1 MNDFLFALNVVLP
14 IILLIALGYFLKR
27 INLIPKEAFNFVNK
41 LVFMVLLPVNLFMSV
56 YDASGFDAF
65 DFKFVLFISIAFIAL
80 FLLGLVFVIV
90 FIKDKRQK
98 GVILQAFVRPNYA
111 IIGIPLATAI
121 GGSEA
126 GALASL
132 VALVSIPITNI
143 FATIALSV
151 FVEDEKEEGSEKR
164 HLFKTTLLKIVKN
177 PLIIGVVLGLIA
189 LLVRMILVNNGIEF
203 RLKDI
208 GFLYSSLSL
217 ISRAST
223 PIALITLGGLFNFM
237 SLKDNVKNLII
248 VLASRIL
255 IPLSIFIIALLAF
268 DFNANEYATMIGL
281 FVSPVAVS
289 SAIMAKEMN
298 NDGELANEIVVVTTV
313 LSMVTIFVSILVFRI
328 IGVF

>member
-14 IILLIALGYFLKR
+14 IIILIALGYFLKR
-27 INLIPKEAFNFVNK
+27 INLIKEEAFSFINK

-65 DFKFVLFISIAFIAL
+65 NFKFVLFIAVAFITL
-80 FLLGLVFVIV
+80 FLLGLLFVIFFV
-90 FIKDKRQK
+90 KDKRQK
-98 GVILQAFVRPNYA
+98 GVVLQAFVRPNYA
-111 IIGIPLATAI
+111 IIGIPLAEAI

-143 FATIALSV
+143 LATIALSV
-151 FVEDEKEEGSEKR
+151 FVESDSEENK
-164 HLFKTTLLKIVKN
+164 HVFKSTILKIAKN

-189 LLVRMILVNNGIEF
+189 LLIRMILINNNIDF

-223 PIALITLGGLFNFM
+223 PIALITLGGLFNFL
-237 SLKDNVKNLII
+237 SLKDNIKNLII
-248 VLASRIL
+248 VSVSRIL
-255 IPLSIFIIALLAF
+255 IPLTIFIIALFLF

-289 SAIMAKEMN
+289 SAIMAKEMD
-298 NDGELANEIVVVTTV
+298 NDAELANEIVVVTTI
-313 LSMVTIFVSILVFRI
+313 LSMFTIFISILVFRI

>member
-1 MNDFLFALNVVLP
+1 MNDLLFALNVVLP
-14 IILLIALGYFLKR
+14 IIILIALGYTLKR
-27 INLIPKEAFNFVNK
+27 INLIKEEAFSFINK

-65 DFKFVLFISIAFIAL
+65 NYKFVLFISIAFIVL
-80 FLLGLVFVIV
+80 FLLGLLFVIF
-90 FIKDKRQK
+90 FIKDNRQK

-121 GGSEA
+121 GGEA
-126 GALASL
+126 AGLTASL

-151 FVEDEKEEGSEKR
+151 FVSSEDNK
-164 HLFKTTLLKIVKN
+164 HIFKSTILKIVKN

-189 LLVRMILVNNGIEF
+189 LLIRMILINNNVDF

-208 GFLYSSLSL
+208 GFLYTSLSL
-217 ISRAST
+217 ISKAST

-237 SLKDNVKNLII
+237 SLKDNVKNLLI
-248 VLASRIL
+248 VASSRII
-255 IPLSIFIIALLAF
+255 IPTVVFIVALFLF
-268 DFNANEYATMIGL
+268 EFNAAEYATMIGL

-289 SAIMAKEMN
+289 SAIMAKEMD

-313 LSMVTIFVSILVFRI
+313 LSMVTIFVSILIFRI

>member
-1 MNDFLFALNVVLP
+1 MNDLLFALNVVLP
-14 IILLIALGYFLKR
+14 IIILIALGYFLKR
-27 INLIPKEAFNFVNK
+27 INLIKEEAFSFINK

-65 DFKFVLFISIAFIAL
+65 NYKFVLFISIAFIVL
-80 FLLGLVFVIV
+80 FLLGLLFVIF
-90 FIKDKRQK
+90 FIKDNRQK

-111 IIGIPLATAI
+111 IIGIPLATEI
-121 GGSEA
+121 GGETA
-126 GALASL
+126 GLTASL

-143 FATIALSV
+143 LATIALSV
-151 FVEDEKEEGSEKR
+151 FVSSEDNK
-164 HLFKTTLLKIVKN
+164 HIFKSTILKIVKN

-189 LLVRMILVNNGIEF
+189 LLIRMILINNNVDF

-208 GFLYSSLSL
+208 GFLYTSLSL
-217 ISRAST
+217 ISKTST

-237 SLKDNVKNLII
+237 SLKDNVKNLLI
-248 VLASRIL
+248 VASSRII
-255 IPLSIFIIALLAF
+255 IPTVVFIVALFLF
-268 DFNANEYATMIGL
+268 EFNAAEYATMIGL

-289 SAIMAKEMN
+289 SVIMAKEMD

-313 LSMVTIFVSILVFRI
+313 LSMVTIFVSILIFRI